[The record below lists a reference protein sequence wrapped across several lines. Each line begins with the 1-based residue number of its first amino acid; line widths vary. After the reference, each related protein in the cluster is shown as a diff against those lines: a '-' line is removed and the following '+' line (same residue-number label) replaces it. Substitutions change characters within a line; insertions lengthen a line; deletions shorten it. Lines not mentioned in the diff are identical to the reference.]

1 MKSAEELEPIIEKIA
16 SDNSPVGMNAVYV
29 HAVIIDKLIQIESRL
44 TQLEE
49 MLSTISSTTMND

>member
-1 MKSAEELEPIIEKIA
+1 MMKSAEELKPIIEKIA

-49 MLSTISSTTMND
+49 KLSTISSTQ